1 MNILI
6 VDDQPAVI
14 ESLKREVRWDDIPV
28 AKIYT
33 ANSAREARMVI
44 KNFEVDALLTDI
56 EMPEEDGLSL
66 FRWMREHYPQIEG
79 VFITAHADFHYAQ
92 EAIHMGGFDYILQP
106 FRGEDVVA
114 TLRKVADKL
123 DRQREM
129 RRMEASSERIRN
141 RRSDLLDG
149 LLRKLA
155 LNRET
160 EANQGF
166 DALTALGQAE
176 QGEGA
181 VWLTLL
187 EIVHWSRV
195 GRDRGERMLPE
206 FFTNVLE
213 EIFEGA
219 RGRVTISSLEG
230 NRYWVMLTGQR
241 ARLSPEAF
249 KSGLEE
255 FDRFMRN
262 NLEFKAALYPGD
274 IGEGGFAAACRRMQR
289 RADSNADKRPGIFWE
304 LAEPSGD
311 ASDADIVATA
321 KAYIARNLHRN
332 ISRGDVAA
340 EVHLTEEYF
349 SRLFSRLTGYTFK
362 DYLLNEKMNAA
373 KKLLEA
379 SGLSVSLVASK
390 VGYDNYSHFS
400 QIFKKYVGESPQEY
414 RKKRLG

>member
-1 MNILI
+1 
-6 VDDQPAVI
+6 
-14 ESLKREVRWDDIPV
+14 
-28 AKIYT
+28 
-33 ANSAREARMVI
+33 
-44 KNFEVDALLTDI
+44 
-56 EMPEEDGLSL
+56 
-66 FRWMREHYPQIEG
+66 
-79 VFITAHADFHYAQ
+79 
-92 EAIHMGGFDYILQP
+92 MG
-106 FRGEDVVA
+106 
-114 TLRKVADKL
+114 
-123 DRQREM
+123 
-129 RRMEASSERIRN
+129 
-141 RRSDLLDG
+141 
-149 LLRKLA
+149 
-155 LNRET
+155 
-160 EANQGF
+160 
-166 DALTALGQAE
+166 
-176 QGEGA
+176 
-181 VWLTLL
+181 
-187 EIVHWSRV
+187 H
-195 GRDRGERMLPE
+195 DRGEKLLPE

-219 RGRVTISSLEG
+219 QGRVTISSLEG
-230 NRYWVMLTGQR
+230 NRYWVMLTGQG

-249 KSGLEE
+249 RSGLEE

-262 NLEFKAALYPGD
+262 NLEFKAALYPDD

-289 RADSNADKRPGIFWE
+289 RADNNADKKPGIFWE
-304 LAEPSGD
+304 LAKPSGD

-400 QIFKKYVGESPQEY
+400 QIFKKYVGGEPPGVPQEAP
-414 RKKRLG
+414 RLIPGNLSVYLQCASGIWIHTLIKH